1 MSLVD
6 TLLTLALVFSPLLF
20 AGLVLVGLLL
30 YRRYTGRSL
39 TDGPEEQHHD
49 PYVSGPNEPPKE

>member
-6 TLLTLALVFSPLLF
+6 TLLTLAFVFSPLLF
-20 AGLVLVGLLL
+20 AGLVLVGLLA

-39 TDGPEEQHHD
+39 TDDPEADETDEYAVRTQ
-49 PYVSGPNEPPKE
+49 ERPK